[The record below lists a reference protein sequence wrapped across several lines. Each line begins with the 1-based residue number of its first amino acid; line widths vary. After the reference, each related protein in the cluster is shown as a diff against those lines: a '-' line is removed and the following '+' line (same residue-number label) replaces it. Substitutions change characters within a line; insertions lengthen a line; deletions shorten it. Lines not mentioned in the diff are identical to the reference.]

1 MAELSTL
8 ARPYA
13 KAAFEYARDK
23 SALAE
28 WSQQIAALAA
38 IAADERMAM
47 VLDNPALTD
56 EQQAEKLSD
65 VAGDSVGA
73 EVKNFIHILA
83 GNKRLALLPE
93 IYRQFELYKANQEK
107 SVDVQVVSAYDL
119 SDEMTARLV
128 EALGRKLEREVK
140 MTTSTDPSLIGGVL
154 IKAGD
159 TVIDGSLRGRLNKL
173 AEAMNS

>member
-13 KAAFEYARDK
+13 KAAFEHARDK
-23 SALAE
+23 NALGE
-28 WSQQIAALAA
+28 WSQQIATLAA

-65 VAGDSVGA
+65 VAGDSVGTGA
-73 EVKNFIHILA
+73 KNFIHILA